1 MSSKEKK
8 SDGHLKWIIEV
19 FAVTFILSICFSF
32 ISTYGVSNLEIVP
45 ALIILVLVIFIGI
58 LFDIIGI
65 SITVANEE
73 EFHAKAT
80 KKAMRS
86 KNSLENDKKFY

>member
-1 MSSKEKK
+1 MSSKEKR
-8 SDGHLKWIIEV
+8 SDGHLKWIVEV
-19 FAVTFILSICFSF
+19 FIITFVLSICFSY
-32 ISTYGVSNLEIVP
+32 ISTNGVSNLEIIP
-45 ALIILVLVIFIGI
+45 AIIILTVVVFIGI

-65 SITVANEE
+65 AITVANEE

-86 KNSLENDKKFY
+86 KNSIKIN